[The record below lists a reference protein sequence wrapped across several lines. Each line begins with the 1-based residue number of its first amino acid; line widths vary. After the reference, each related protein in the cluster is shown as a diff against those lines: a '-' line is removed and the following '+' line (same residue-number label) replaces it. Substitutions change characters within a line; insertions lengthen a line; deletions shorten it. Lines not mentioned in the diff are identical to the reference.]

1 MNDNILEPMENRL
14 DFFEI
19 MQPEKGYFIDKIIV
33 TTYSLDMDVLIGLL
47 ILLGAS
53 SEDIKGKSR
62 VELLYILRNMKDKV
76 LLFCQAGKIINPSK
90 LEEKTFFSFLENVIN
105 PVKPNRRKSFHP
117 KTYLIRYKEAGK
129 KIYKYKFIVMSK
141 NLTFSRNWD
150 ISIGLNGRL
159 ESTHQEN
166 SEPIYEFYK
175 YLFNNLENYFNEKN
189 LKDFEEMITE
199 IKKVNF
205 KSENLDIFNNIEFI
219 PMGIE
224 KKYTKLIQGEI
235 LDKKY
240 KRGFIIS
247 PFLSSN
253 IVEKIYKNGNDESE
267 RILVTRED
275 SLNKLVKIKE
285 NISGLKIYKI
295 KDEIITGE
303 QDIQNNN
310 VEVDI
315 HAKMYLFELEN
326 GITEVFLG
334 SANESS
340 NAFLENGNIEFMVKL
355 TTKRSLIDNLKQD
368 LLYDQNGEK
377 YFELVQIE
385 GMEEKN
391 LEEENYEEIINSIIS
406 LNIISEVIKYSEDNY
421 KICLK
426 IKENLMD
433 LDKYDI
439 KIYPL
444 TKKEEAHQLL
454 NKIEFNGLS
463 LRELTQFFVV
473 RINEQK
479 EIIIKI
485 PLDINILVEREKQLS
500 NNLVET
506 EEEFIEYISYLL
518 GDTSSIYM
526 MRNILKNSNSNKE
539 GRGFLNIDGL
549 YEKTLKVLSKEPEK
563 IKELNDFIESIKNSN
578 NEDIK
583 DMARFFEVILNGYA
597 F

>member
-1 MNDNILEPMENRL
+1 
-14 DFFEI
+14 
-19 MQPEKGYFIDKIIV
+19 
-33 TTYSLDMDVLIGLL
+33 
-47 ILLGAS
+47 
-53 SEDIKGKSR
+53 
-62 VELLYILRNMKDKV
+62 MKKLFL
-76 LLFCQAGKIINPSK
+76 LLF
-90 LEEKTFFSFLENVIN
+90 FL
-105 PVKPNRRKSFHP
+105 
-117 KTYLIRYKEAGK
+117 
-129 KIYKYKFIVMSK
+129 
-141 NLTFSRNWD
+141 
-150 ISIGLNGRL
+150 
-159 ESTHQEN
+159 
-166 SEPIYEFYK
+166 
-175 YLFNNLENYFNEKN
+175 
-189 LKDFEEMITE
+189 
-199 IKKVNF
+199 
-205 KSENLDIFNNIEFI
+205 FI
-219 PMGIE
+219 P
-224 KKYTKLIQGEI
+224 KVCAY
-235 LDKKY
+235 
-240 KRGFIIS
+240 
-247 PFLSSN
+247 N
-253 IVEKIYKNGNDESE
+253 ITD
-267 RILVTRED
+267 
-275 SLNKLVKIKE
+275 
-285 NISGLKIYKI
+285 YKI
-295 KDEIITGE
+295 DMTI
-303 QDIQNNN
+303 
-310 VEVDI
+310 
-315 HAKMYLFELEN
+315 
-326 GITEVFLG
+326 
-334 SANESS
+334 
-340 NAFLENGNIEFMVKL
+340 LENGNIEFMVKL

-406 LNIISEVIKYSEDNY
+406 LNIISQVIKYSEDNY